1 MANGRPTPYQAFG
14 AFYDRIKDVI
24 DNHGW
29 HPFQAR
35 TLGRRDKKLSLLI
48 LNPNLRGADEP
59 SASEIGKATR
69 AALKVVHPDLLT
81 GSPELISADPAGLK
95 TCLEEATQA
104 RCYIEKA
111 TSALTPGA
119 AWEPNIN

>member
-1 MANGRPTPYQAFG
+1 MANGRPTPYPAFG
-14 AFYDRIKDVI
+14 AFYARLKEVI

-59 SASEIGKATR
+59 SAREIGKAKR
-69 AALKVVHPDLLT
+69 AALKVVHTDLLT
-81 GSPELISADPAGLK
+81 GSPDLTSADPAGRK
-95 TCLEEATQA
+95 TCLESGCEPVWQ
-104 RCYIEKA
+104 
-111 TSALTPGA
+111 LTG
-119 AWEPNIN
+119 